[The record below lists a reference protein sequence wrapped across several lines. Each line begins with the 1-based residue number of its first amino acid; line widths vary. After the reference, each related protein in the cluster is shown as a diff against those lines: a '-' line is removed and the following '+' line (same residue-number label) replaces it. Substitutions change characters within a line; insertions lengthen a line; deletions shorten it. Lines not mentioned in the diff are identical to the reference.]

1 MYALPN
7 PIEFYQPNF
16 DKSQLVP
23 ILIGMDH
30 LGAHGCQMLVDFGS
44 GLAMDGV
51 DDNPEVYQ
59 LPVNPK
65 KHYMWPN

>member
-1 MYALPN
+1 
-7 PIEFYQPNF
+7 
-16 DKSQLVP
+16 
-23 ILIGMDH
+23 
-30 LGAHGCQMLVDFGS
+30 MLVDFGS

-65 KHYMWPN
+65 ETTICTIFYTISPVVIPEQKACTSECCC